1 MTELTPREEQVFRS
15 VVRNFVQNARP
26 VGSRLVAKQCG
37 MDVSAA
43 TIRNVMADLEE
54 KGLITHPHT
63 SAGRVPT
70 DRGYRYY
77 VDTLMQVDD
86 LTPQEREDIRR
97 KLLCPSAD
105 VEQILESSSR
115 ALGNIS
121 KLLGVVLAPRFY
133 QGIFDRL
140 DLVEIADKRILVIIR
155 VKSGLVKTILM
166 EIDSNLSRERL
177 EETARVLNERL
188 HGLTLL
194 EIKRTIDKRM
204 ADISEGSPDLV
215 RLIVGSAESV
225 FDIEGG
231 AHFYV
236 SGTGNILS
244 QPEFISHEQMS
255 KILQLLDQKHVLIQV
270 LNEQGEKEG
279 VSIIIGEENREE
291 LMRSCSL
298 ITATYNLG
306 DVTGTLGVLGP
317 TRMQYAKVIALV
329 DYMAQ
334 VLHELIRERQVI

>member
-1 MTELTPREEQVFRS
+1 MTELTPREEQVFRY
-15 VVRNFVQNARP
+15 VVRSFIQNAKP
-26 VGSRLVAKQCG
+26 VGSRYVAKQCG
-37 MDVSAA
+37 MDVSPA
-43 TIRNVMADLEE
+43 TIRNVMADLED

-86 LTPQEREDIRR
+86 LTPQEREDILK
-97 KLLCPSAD
+97 KLSAPSAD

-115 ALGNIS
+115 ALGHIS
-121 KLLGVVLAPRFY
+121 RLLGVVLAPRFY
-133 QGIFDRL
+133 QGVFERL

-166 EIDSNLSRERL
+166 EISSNLSRDKL

-194 EIKRTIDKRM
+194 EIKRSIDKRL
-204 ADISEGSPDLV
+204 ADLSGGSPELV

-225 FDIEGG
+225 FDVEGG

-244 QPEFISHEQMS
+244 QPEFVQHEQMS
-255 KILQLLDQKHVLIQV
+255 KILQLLDQKHVLIQL
-270 LNEQGEKEG
+270 LNEQGKKEG

-291 LMRSCSL
+291 LMRACSL

-306 DVTGTLGVLGP
+306 DVTGTLGVIGP

-334 VLHELIRERQVI
+334 VLRELIRERQVI

>member
-15 VVRNFVQNARP
+15 VVRNFIQNARP

-97 KLLCPSAD
+97 KLLSPSAD

-133 QGIFDRL
+133 QGVFDRL

-166 EIDSNLSRERL
+166 EIDSNLSRDRL

-194 EIKRTIDKRM
+194 EIKRSIDKRM

-225 FDIEGG
+225 FDVEGG

-244 QPEFISHEQMS
+244 QPE
-255 KILQLLDQKHVLIQV
+255 
-270 LNEQGEKEG
+270 
-279 VSIIIGEENREE
+279 
-291 LMRSCSL
+291 
-298 ITATYNLG
+298 
-306 DVTGTLGVLGP
+306 
-317 TRMQYAKVIALV
+317 
-329 DYMAQ
+329 
-334 VLHELIRERQVI
+334 